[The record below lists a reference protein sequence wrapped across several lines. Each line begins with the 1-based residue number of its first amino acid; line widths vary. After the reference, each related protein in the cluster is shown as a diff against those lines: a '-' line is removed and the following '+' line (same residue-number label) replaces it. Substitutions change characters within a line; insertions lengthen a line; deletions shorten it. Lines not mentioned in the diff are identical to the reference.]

1 VSGGSTG
8 GQTPTGGGS
17 GSTTSPTDSL
27 PKLPDATAPSTDA
40 PSIDVPVP
48 VPELP
53 KVSPQQDGG
62 TLPTVEVPQTGVP
75 AVDEATGDVTDGL
88 QDALP

>member
-1 VSGGSTG
+1 
-8 GQTPTGGGS
+8 
-17 GSTTSPTDSL
+17 
-27 PKLPDATAPSTDA
+27 
-40 PSIDVPVP
+40 